1 MNFDRFRQTWTAT
14 KGENNFFRWISG
26 ALVIVI
32 ILLAGFVTTRD
43 QIVVLTP
50 PAIPEKMEIGKKHA
64 SSGFKKSWAL
74 FVATLVGNVDP
85 SNADFIVDQLSG
97 MMSPEILLTFKA
109 ALAEQLE
116 VIRRDQIS
124 ISFEGN
130 QIYFEKETGK
140 TFVIGKSSIAGSGGR
155 SNKQQRV
162 FELEMDI
169 QNYSPV
175 ITFIDTYE
183 GDPHTLAWKEKQ
195 ARRDER
201 QKSRD
206 EKQSKQ

>member
-1 MNFDRFRQTWTAT
+1 MLPILTT
-14 KGENNFFRWISG
+14 FFQKAKNVLDESSLSVQSHVVTSLNGSPKVFIS
-26 ALVIVI
+26 I
-32 ILLAGFVTTRD
+32 D
-43 QIVVLTP
+43 E
-50 PAIPEKMEIGKKHA
+50 EKEGI
-64 SSGFKKSWAL
+64 S
-74 FVATLVGNVDP
+74 VDL
-85 SNADFIVDQLSG
+85 Q
-97 MMSPEILLTFKA
+97 KA
-109 ALAEQLE
+109 
-116 VIRRDQIS
+116 S